1 MSMLTVI
8 GEGLVDVVQRSS
20 GIEAHVGGSPLNV
33 AVGLARLDHP
43 VQFIGRFG
51 RDAYGES
58 VAAHLKASSVMVP
71 QAPDALP
78 TSVATA
84 LLDDDGAATYTFD
97 LAWELPGLADRLP
110 FILQGTTLL
119 HTGSIA
125 TMLAPGAA
133 DVLAAVEYAHPSA
146 TISFDPNC
154 RPSIITDVD
163 YARHQTEKFVT
174 LADVVKASDEDL
186 EWLYPGVDPLD
197 SARRWL
203 SLGGSEGPALV
214 VVTRGAAGP
223 WGVNAAGQATVAAP
237 HVSVADTVG
246 AGDSFMAALISGVVD
261 RGLDGAQNRED
272 LRSMPAETLRQLLS
286 HAAWA
291 AAVTVSRPGANPP
304 TRAELNQLELE
315 SLARQ
320 AGISDDGRGAGV
332 LETDNFEAGEIDAA
346 ELKKAD
352 STSN

>member
-1 MSMLTVI
+1 MTMLTVI

-51 RDAYGES
+51 RDAYGEA
-58 VAAHLKASSVMVP
+58 VAAHLKSSSVLVP

-84 LLDDDGAATYTFD
+84 LIDDDGAATYTFD

-110 FILQGTTLL
+110 FTLQGTTLV

-133 DVLAAVEYAHPSA
+133 EVLAAVEHAHPSA
-146 TISFDPNC
+146 TISYDPNC

-163 YARHQTEKFVT
+163 YARVQAEKFVA

-186 EWLYPGVDPLD
+186 EWLYPGVGVLD

-203 SLGGSEGPALV
+203 TLGGSAGPAMV

-223 WGVNAAGQATVAAP
+223 WGITAAGETEFAAP
-237 HVSVADTVG
+237 TVEVADTVG
-246 AGDSFMAALISGVVD
+246 AGDSFMAALISGLVD
-261 RGLDGAQNRED
+261 RGLDGAQNRKE
-272 LRSMPAETLRQLLS
+272 LHEMPAETLRELLA

-304 TRAELNQLELE
+304 TRAELNHLELE
-315 SLARQ
+315 SLERAAAAL
-320 AGISDDGRGAGV
+320 AGDEPAGDEPMGA
-332 LETDNFEAGEIDAA
+332 DQ
-346 ELKKAD
+346 
-352 STSN
+352 

>member
-1 MSMLTVI
+1 MLTVI
-8 GEGLVDVVQRSS
+8 GEGLVDVVQRST

-58 VAAHLKASSVMVP
+58 VAAHLKSSSVMVP
-71 QAPDALP
+71 QGPDALP

-84 LLDDDGAATYTFD
+84 LIDDDGAATYTFD

-110 FILQGTTLL
+110 FMLQGTTLV

-133 DVLAAVEYAHPSA
+133 EVLAAVEHAHPSA

-163 YARHQTEKFVT
+163 YARRQAEKFVS

-186 EWLYPGVDPLD
+186 EWLYPGVDVLD

-203 SLGGSEGPALV
+203 SLGGPEGPALV

-223 WGVNAAGQATVAAP
+223 WGITAAGEAEFPAP
-237 HVSVADTVG
+237 KVEVADTVG
-246 AGDSFMAALISGVVD
+246 AGDSFMAALISGLVD
-261 RGLDGAQNRED
+261 RGLAGAQNRKE
-272 LRSMPAETLRQLLS
+272 LRELPAESLRELLA
-286 HAAWA
+286 HASWA

-304 TRAELNQLELE
+304 TRADLNHLELE
-315 SLARQ
+315 NRERAAES
-320 AGISDDGRGAGV
+320 
-332 LETDNFEAGEIDAA
+332 AGERDAA
-346 ELKKAD
+346 LAGDDLRNAD
-352 STSN
+352 SASN